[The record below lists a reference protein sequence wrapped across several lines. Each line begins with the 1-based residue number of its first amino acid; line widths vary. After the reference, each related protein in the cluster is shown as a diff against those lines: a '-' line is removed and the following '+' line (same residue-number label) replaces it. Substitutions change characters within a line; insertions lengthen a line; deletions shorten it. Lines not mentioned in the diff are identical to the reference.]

1 MKVNHQL
8 HSLPDDTQDGGTLRT
23 ERNEGCQIKHT
34 NTRAVHAEAF
44 TTKVIAS
51 ISQGRPNALPQEP
64 YQPAND
70 ISKTGKCRT

>member
-1 MKVNHQL
+1 LEVNHQL

-44 TTKVIAS
+44 TAKVIVS

-64 YQPAND
+64 YL
-70 ISKTGKCRT
+70 